1 MRWLLVFMLGML
13 VVGNTRAQDAKTAK
27 LAMRYG
33 IEVDLVTYP
42 QATPKDALASVL
54 KAIEAGK
61 INYLLAHLADPDWV
75 DQQVKKDHNG
85 QFEVLVKETTEKIAN
100 DRTSIKE
107 LRRFL
112 QEGTWETT
120 DTTATAQLKNV
131 KNRRVYMRKREGR
144 WFLENSQEVKKEK

>member
-1 MRWLLVFMLGML
+1 MLGMM
-13 VVGNTRAQDAKTAK
+13 VVGNSRAQDAKTAK

-33 IEVDLVTYP
+33 IEVDMVTYP

-54 KAIEAGK
+54 KAIEAVK

-75 DQQVKKDHNG
+75 DQQVKKDHHG
-85 QFEVLVKETTEKIAN
+85 QFESMVKETTEKIAN

-120 DTTATAQLKNV
+120 DTTATAQLKDV
-131 KNRRVYMRKREGR
+131 KNRRVYMRKLEGR
-144 WFLENSQEVKKEK
+144 WFLENSQDVKKEK